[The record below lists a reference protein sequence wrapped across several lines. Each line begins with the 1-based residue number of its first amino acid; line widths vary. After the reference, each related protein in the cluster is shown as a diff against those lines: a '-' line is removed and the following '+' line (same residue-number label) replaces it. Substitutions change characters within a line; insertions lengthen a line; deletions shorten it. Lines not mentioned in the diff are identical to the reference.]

1 MADDT
6 ALLALGD
13 PRNSHLGTAGSTI
26 EHHPVGMDFYKR
38 DWPMDRLGQVRYLQ
52 DSYSFG
58 VTRVSDVMGSLDR
71 EDPERGIYAWG
82 MNAFPMD
89 GERIPHQLAR
99 DRLFELL
106 GTMRRAGWRRFLS
119 YSNPRL
125 TGSQAVRYAIFKH
138 GVYSLDPDYKPDMQE
153 WMRLNEFMPCWDL
166 WAEGTYLT
174 LMVMDEPALRRPDQP
189 GVYMFSIN
197 IQSESAEYQRY
208 FTEVEDMRRWKQLI
222 PPEIQR
228 LQALRA
234 GTEASL
240 RTQGYVIDETYR
252 DPPILAL
259 GQGA

>member
-1 MADDT
+1 MTDT
-6 ALLALGD
+6 LTAIALGD
-13 PRNSHLGTAGSTI
+13 PSQTHLAGPEAVIERNPLGIT
-26 EHHPVGMDFYKR
+26 FYER
-38 DWPMDRLGQVRYLQ
+38 DWPTDRLGQARYVQ
-52 DSYSFG
+52 GPHSFDLP
-58 VTRVSDVMGSLDR
+58 RVSHVMGSLDR
-71 EDPERGIYAWG
+71 DDPERGIYAWHVG
-82 MNAFPMD
+82 AFPMD

-125 TGSQAVRYAIFKH
+125 TGPQAVRYAIFKH

-189 GVYMFSIN
+189 GVYMFSID
-197 IQSESAEYQRY
+197 ILSESAEYQRY

-222 PPEIQR
+222 PPEIRR

-234 GTEASL
+234 RTEASL